1 MKKYI
6 YLQEG
11 EIITPD
17 VELHDPEGKFW
28 EGNDYTDTTV
38 QKNWVGHFRRPVPH
52 TGDVQ
57 FLMAVSILVPVIVN
71 CDGREQESIEAE
83 AGELA
88 YQKVLD
94 DPQKYISYE
103 NVDWGN
109 CKVDEI
115 QPEPKS
121 KYRMLTKHDIIEK
134 SDEYLFPDG
143 WKPVPMVMY
152 GDQFNE
158 ECDNQSIRRPIT
170 EPQYR
175 PFVEGDVIERGDQLR
190 LDRYNDFSD
199 IKTGP
204 FPRKIDQSII
214 DSPDFRKLIK

>member
-6 YLQEG
+6 
-11 EIITPD
+11 EIQKHE
-17 VELHDPEGKFW
+17 ELVDGDECRYVYSEEWRPNVHRS
-28 EGNDYTDTTV
+28 
-38 QKNWVGHFRRPVPH
+38 QMVGFEYRRLVPH

-57 FLMAVSILVPVIVN
+57 FLMCVSILVPVIVN
-71 CDGREQESIEAE
+71 CDGLAQDEIEMITGDAVIRKIK
-83 AGELA
+83 GD
-88 YQKVLD
+88 VD
-94 DPQKYISYE
+94 SYICHE
-103 NVDWGN
+103 NIDWPA
-109 CKVDEI
+109 CKVDELR
-115 QPEPKS
+115 PEPKNPG
-121 KYRMLTKHDIIEK
+121 KYRLLEVGDTIQSD
-134 SDEYLFPDG
+134 DEYLFPGG
-143 WKPVPMVMY
+143 WQLVPSIMV
-152 GDQFNE
+152 GDEFNGT
-158 ECDNQSIRRPIT
+158 CDAKSIRRPIT

>member
-6 YLQEG
+6 KLQKHE
-11 EIITPD
+11 
-17 VELHDPEGKFW
+17 ELADGDECRYVYSEEWRPNVHRS
-28 EGNDYTDTTV
+28 
-38 QKNWVGHFRRPVPH
+38 QMVGFEYRRPVPH

-57 FLMAVSILVPVIVN
+57 FLMAVSVLVPVIIN

-83 AGELA
+83 AGEIA

-94 DPQKYISYE
+94 DPRKYINYE
-103 NVDWGN
+103 SIDWAN

-115 QPEPKS
+115 QPEPQNPG
-121 KYRMLTKHDIIEK
+121 KYRYLTKHDIIEK

-158 ECDNQSIRRPIT
+158 ECDNHSIRRPIT

-175 PFVEGDVIERGDQLR
+175 PFVEGEVVEAGDQQLHGGKWV
-190 LDRYNDFSD
+190 DFHHTWLGLGANSV
-199 IKTGP
+199 ISRGNTV
-204 FPRKIDQSII
+204 
-214 DSPDFRKLIK
+214 RKLIK